1 MNHLKNM
8 KKIKNENVESMTKM
22 AKFKENL
29 VQQQLK
35 TVQEQVG
42 SVQTMVEKKVAS
54 AQTLAEQ
61 QVASAQTMVEEQ
73 VALVEEGVASAQS
86 LVEEQVSSAQS
97 LVEEQVAS
105 AQSLVEEKVASAQTL
120 AEQQVALVEERVAS
134 AQSLV
139 EEKVAS
145 AQTMVEEQVASV
157 QTMVEEQV
165 ALVEEG
171 VASAQTMVEEQVAL
185 VEEKVASVQTMV
197 EKKVAS
203 TQTMVEEQLTLV
215 EEQVTSVQ
223 TIEKIVLEQEYV
235 QTMIDVSEPVTEKNI
250 HDSLD
255 INERHIYTLEIE
267 QENNLLKEEDNSQD
281 YKQKFSVLAT
291 LSLELYRM
299 LTSSLLIL
307 FVPQNCGGELCTIT
321 ENLVWDPDQH
331 LYNTGIFFNFLT
343 LFTFTTLYYIE
354 VKRENR
360 LIKYLDVNPNLPM
373 SNEAVKNTLE
383 NISLNKKNKIL
394 SVDKQYQIISYISI
408 CIFALNS
415 LISGIVVFNF
425 YLGSQTT
432 TTLITSLLFMITKL
446 FNIYSIS
453 NTEQN
458 IFYSAYMTTRIQ
470 FNDLDETHK
479 IIV

>member
-1 MNHLKNM
+1 
-8 KKIKNENVESMTKM
+8 
-22 AKFKENL
+22 
-29 VQQQLK
+29 VQSQ
-35 TVQEQVG
+35 
-42 SVQTMVEKKVAS
+42 
-54 AQTLAEQ
+54 
-61 QVASAQTMVEEQ
+61 VEEQ
-73 VALVEEGVASAQS
+73 VTSIQS
-86 LVEEQVSSAQS
+86 Q
-97 LVEEQVAS
+97 
-105 AQSLVEEKVASAQTL
+105 
-120 AEQQVALVEERVAS
+120 
-134 AQSLV
+134 
-139 EEKVAS
+139 
-145 AQTMVEEQVASV
+145 VEEQVASV
-157 QTMVEEQV
+157 QSQVEEQV
-165 ALVEEG
+165 A
-171 VASAQTMVEEQVAL
+171 
-185 VEEKVASVQTMV
+185 SVQ
-197 EKKVAS
+197 S
-203 TQTMVEEQLTLV
+203 QV
-215 EEQVTSVQ
+215 EEQVTSIQSQVEEQVASVQSQVEEQVASLQSQVEEQVTSIQSQVEEQVASVQSQVEEQVACLQSQVEEQVTSIQSQVEEQVVHLQTTDDQPQSVVELIQ
-223 TIEKIVLEQEYV
+223 TILKDPEQ
-235 QTMIDVSEPVTEKNI
+235 SE
-250 HDSLD
+250 SLN
-255 INERHIYTLEIE
+255 INERHVYTLEIE
-267 QENNLLKEEDNSQD
+267 QDNHSLLKEVDNSQD

-373 SNEAVKNTLE
+373 SNEAVKTTLE
-383 NISLNKKNKIL
+383 NIALNKKNKIL
-394 SVDKQYQIISYISI
+394 SIDKQYQMISYISI

-432 TTLITSLLFMITKL
+432 TTLITSLLFMISKL

>member
-1 MNHLKNM
+1 M
-8 KKIKNENVESMTKM
+8 KKLKPESIESMSKSVTSTQK
-22 AKFKENL
+22 L
-29 VQQQLK
+29 VQQQVK
-35 TVQEQVG
+35 TAQKQVNAAQ
-42 SVQTMVEKKVAS
+42 SLVEKQVNLIEEKVAS
-54 AQTLAEQ
+54 AQSQIEEKVASAQSQIEE
-61 QVASAQTMVEEQ
+61 QVASAQSQIEEQVASAQSQVEEQVNLIEEQVASAQSQVEEQ
-73 VALVEEGVASAQS
+73 VASVQS
-86 LVEEQVSSAQS
+86 QVEEQVASVQS
-97 LVEEQVAS
+97 QVEEQVASLQSQVEEQVASVQSQVEEQINLIEEQVAS
-105 AQSLVEEKVASAQTL
+105 AQSLVEEQ
-120 AEQQVALVEERVAS
+120 
-134 AQSLV
+134 
-139 EEKVAS
+139 
-145 AQTMVEEQVASV
+145 
-157 QTMVEEQV
+157 
-165 ALVEEG
+165 
-171 VASAQTMVEEQVAL
+171 
-185 VEEKVASVQTMV
+185 
-197 EKKVAS
+197 VAS
-203 TQTMVEEQLTLV
+203 TQSLI
-215 EEQVTSVQ
+215 EEQVNLIEDQTEEVQSLVNEHVSSQQ
-223 TIEKIVLEQEYV
+223 TIEVNCPSIHCLVD
-235 QTMIDVSEPVTEKNI
+235 IEPVTEQSV
-250 HDSLD
+250 HESLD
-255 INERHIYTLEIE
+255 IHERHVYTLEIE
-267 QENNLLKEEDNSQD
+267 QENHILSKKEVDNNQD
-281 YKQKFSVLAT
+281 YKQKFSVLST

-373 SNEAVKNTLE
+373 SNEAVKTTLE
-383 NISLNKKNKIL
+383 NISVDKKNKIL
-394 SVDKQYQIISYISI
+394 SADKQYQIISYISI

-432 TTLITSLLFMITKL
+432 TTLITSLLFMISKL

-458 IFYSAYMTTRIQ
+458 IFYSAYMSTRIQ

>member
-1 MNHLKNM
+1 M
-8 KKIKNENVESMTKM
+8 KKLKPESIESMSKSVTSTQK
-22 AKFKENL
+22 L
-29 VQQQLK
+29 VQQQVK
-35 TVQEQVG
+35 TAQKQVNAAQ
-42 SVQTMVEKKVAS
+42 SLVEKQVNLIEEKVAS
-54 AQTLAEQ
+54 AQSQIEEKVASAQSQIEE
-61 QVASAQTMVEEQ
+61 QVASAQSQIEEQVASAQSQVEEQVNLIEEQVASAQSQVEEQ
-73 VALVEEGVASAQS
+73 VASVQS
-86 LVEEQVSSAQS
+86 QVEEQVASVQS
-97 LVEEQVAS
+97 QVEEQVASVQSQVEEQVASLQSQVEEQVASVQSQVEEQINLIEEQVAS
-105 AQSLVEEKVASAQTL
+105 AQSLVEEQ
-120 AEQQVALVEERVAS
+120 
-134 AQSLV
+134 
-139 EEKVAS
+139 
-145 AQTMVEEQVASV
+145 
-157 QTMVEEQV
+157 
-165 ALVEEG
+165 
-171 VASAQTMVEEQVAL
+171 
-185 VEEKVASVQTMV
+185 
-197 EKKVAS
+197 VAS
-203 TQTMVEEQLTLV
+203 TQSLI
-215 EEQVTSVQ
+215 EEQVNLIEDQTEEVQSLVNEHVSSQQ
-223 TIEKIVLEQEYV
+223 TIEVNCPSIHCLVD
-235 QTMIDVSEPVTEKNI
+235 IEPVTEQSV
-250 HDSLD
+250 HESLD
-255 INERHIYTLEIE
+255 IHERHVYTLEIE
-267 QENNLLKEEDNSQD
+267 QENHILSKKEVDNNQD
-281 YKQKFSVLAT
+281 YKQKFSVLST

-373 SNEAVKNTLE
+373 SNEAVKTTLE
-383 NISLNKKNKIL
+383 NISVDKKNKIL
-394 SVDKQYQIISYISI
+394 SADKQYQIISYISI

-432 TTLITSLLFMITKL
+432 TTLITSLLFMISKL

-458 IFYSAYMTTRIQ
+458 IFYSAYMSTRIQ

>member
-1 MNHLKNM
+1 M
-8 KKIKNENVESMTKM
+8 KKLKPEGVESMSKSVTSTQKL
-22 AKFKENL
+22 A
-29 VQQQLK
+29 QQQVK
-35 TVQEQVG
+35 TVQKQVVSAQSQVKEQVALLE
-42 SVQTMVEKKVAS
+42 EKVNS
-54 AQTLAEQ
+54 AQSQ
-61 QVASAQTMVEEQ
+61 VEEQ
-73 VALVEEGVASAQS
+73 VAAVQSQVEEQVAAVQS
-86 LVEEQVSSAQS
+86 QVEEQVAAVQSQVEEQVSALQS
-97 LVEEQVAS
+97 QVEEQVAE
-105 AQSLVEEKVASAQTL
+105 AQSQI
-120 AEQQVALVEERVAS
+120 
-134 AQSLV
+134 
-139 EEKVAS
+139 
-145 AQTMVEEQVASV
+145 EEQVASV
-157 QTMVEEQV
+157 QSQVEEQV
-165 ALVEEG
+165 AAVQ
-171 VASAQTMVEEQVAL
+171 SQVEEQVA
-185 VEEKVASVQTMV
+185 EVQ
-197 EKKVAS
+197 S
-203 TQTMVEEQLTLV
+203 QV
-215 EEQVTSVQ
+215 EEQVAEVQSQVEEQVAAVQSQVEEQVAAVQSQVEQQVAEVQSLTEELESIQTTDDQPQSVVELIQ
-223 TIEKIVLEQEYV
+223 TILKDPVIEQ
-235 QTMIDVSEPVTEKNI
+235 TD
-250 HDSLD
+250 DS

-267 QENNLLKEEDNSQD
+267 QENSIVSKEIDNTQD
-281 YKQKFSVLAT
+281 YKQKFSVFAT

-373 SNEAVKNTLE
+373 SNEAVKSALE
-383 NISLNKKNKIL
+383 NISVNKKNKIL
-394 SVDKQYQIISYISI
+394 SIDKQYQIISYISI

-432 TTLITSLLFMITKL
+432 TTLITSLLFMISKL